1 MPFKES
7 SLHLFQPPKFRS
19 KETNNAVLENDSHSS
34 GSTRLRGQKLQE
46 ALKKYKL
53 QSFTGSKG
61 LFVLA
66 NTAGYHRKGIHNSSK
81 PRIILACGVKRKGV
95 ISKFLINLVAM
106 VKFKF
111 IQERN

>member
-1 MPFKES
+1 M
-7 SLHLFQPPKFRS
+7 
-19 KETNNAVLENDSHSS
+19 TNKVVITGIGIVSPIGN
-34 GSTRLRGQKLQE
+34 
-46 ALKKYKL
+46 KL